1 MNPIHSSDPALPD
14 GPVST
19 GRPAPEAWIVTS
31 PKAGTGQ
38 GRQQVSRLADL
49 LRSRGFRCTVTDSLD
64 RLTAWARHDGEFD
77 SESAGPADRIVVAAG
92 GDGTVCAVAERVDAG
107 MPIVAMP
114 LGTENLLARHYGF
127 TADAEDV
134 LQTVL
139 R

>member
-92 GDGTVCAVAERVDAG
+92 GGGRVCAGAGRVAAAVSTGAA
-107 MPIVAMP
+107 PP
-114 LGTENLLARHYGF
+114 GTGALSRRHYGF
-127 TADAEDV
+127 TA
-134 LQTVL
+134 
-139 R
+139 